1 MLHLA
6 TSLTRTMT
14 EFKTSNRLFNLLSY
28 NKSLAPKVC
37 FLGQKNKIVKM
48 LALFLLVPTAMSC
61 SADTTPKYTLG
72 DRGPGMGTI
81 FYVADKPFPCG
92 FELKEYCSVLEVAP
106 AGWYNGEKDPVA
118 TMSLVPFK
126 YSQYMQDSSATE
138 PIGAG
143 RHNTLVLASDANTP
157 ASAVDIASQY
167 SGGGLRDWY
176 LPSLQE
182 IVLLRESQSSSSGFL
197 PDTYWSSSEYDAYG
211 TVIWTAHMYN
221 PASQEY
227 GSPDFINPTP
237 VAKVKRGYVRPIRAF

>member
-1 MLHLA
+1 M
-6 TSLTRTMT
+6 TILTISGLRSSRSTRILPDH
-14 EFKTSNRLFNLLSY
+14 KNVAKAR
-28 NKSLAPKVC
+28 
-37 FLGQKNKIVKM
+37 FLGKKYKNPHMFAV
-48 LALFLLVPTAMSC
+48 FLLAVLTPSC
-61 SADTTPKYTLG
+61 VKDTTPEYAPG
-72 DRGPGMGTI
+72 DQGPGMGTI

-92 FELKEYCSVLEVAP
+92 FELKEYCSILEVAP

-126 YSQYMQDSSATE
+126 YSQYMQDFSATE
-138 PIGAG
+138 AIGAG

-157 ASAVDIASQY
+157 ASAVDMASQY

-182 IVLLRESQSSSSGFL
+182 LVLLRESQSSSSGFL

-211 TVIWTAHMYN
+211 TVMWTAHMYD
-221 PASQEY
+221 PAAQEY
-227 GSPDFINPTP
+227 GYPDFIDPTP